1 MAGISCASH
10 LPQHGLPPVV
20 FDKGREPGGDWC
32 LGARVECAYASGTA
46 IAEAVLGQWLA

>member
-1 MAGISCASH
+1 MASH
-10 LPQHGLPPVV
+10 LSYSTRAG
-20 FDKGREPGGDWC
+20 GRAGDWC